1 MTDVGGLRYI
11 CNFLVKELYVYM
23 LYPDKKWSQCL
34 FLPHMPIILE
44 TKVTV
49 FFPSCAQNVPNL
61 NSHKKNLII

>member
-11 CNFLVKELYVYM
+11 CIFLAKELYMYM
-23 LYPDKKWSQCL
+23 HYPDRKWSWCL

-44 TKVTV
+44 TEVTV

-61 NSHKKNLII
+61 NSHKKILL

>member
-11 CNFLVKELYVYM
+11 CNFLVKELYVSMHYQ
-23 LYPDKKWSQCL
+23 DNKWSLCL

-49 FFPSCAQNVPNL
+49 FFPSCVQNVPNL
-61 NSHKKNLII
+61 NSHKKIL